1 MKIGSQ
7 NSFAEAIPSKLHT
20 MNKPN
25 NEIKGRGTG
34 ESPKNRFEKIQIE
47 LDVEASIGDDDDGNT
62 RGPKTEFFD
71 DLSETVITE
80 NNSPDIPYRW
90 SINPYRGCEHGCS
103 YCYAR
108 PYHEFLGLNAGL
120 DFEQKI
126 IIKQRAPE
134 LVRQWISKPK
144 WTGERLALSG
154 VTDPYQ
160 PVEAK
165 LKITRQIL
173 EIMLETRHCVTVI
186 TKNALIARDIDLLSE
201 LAKQSLTGIAI
212 SITTLDTDLAR
223 IMEPRTSSP
232 AARFRTVEK
241 LSSAG
246 IPVHVNLAPMIPG
259 LNDHELP
266 QLIQAAAE
274 HGAVSVGMQIVR
286 LPGAV
291 ADIFANWLDNY
302 YPTQKEKILNRI
314 RATREGKLNNTDFK
328 SRMRGSGILAD
339 SILQTFKIW
348 AKHCKL
354 DGGMPKLDET
364 LFRPPSGQMR
374 LF

>member
-1 MKIGSQ
+1 MTKS
-7 NSFAEAIPSKLHT
+7 
-20 MNKPN
+20 N

-47 LDVEASIGDDDDGNT
+47 WDVEAEYGDEDEGSK
-62 RGPKTEFFD
+62 RGPRTEFFD
-71 DLSETVITE
+71 DLSESVITE
-80 NNSPDIPYRW
+80 NSSPDIPYRW

-126 IIKQRAPE
+126 IVKRKAPE

-144 WTGERLALSG
+144 WSGERLALSG

-173 EIMLETRHCVTVI
+173 EIMLATRHCVTMI
-186 TKNALIARDIDLLSE
+186 TKNALIARDIDLLTE

-212 SITTLDTDLAR
+212 SITTLDAELAR

-232 AARFRTVEK
+232 AARFRTVKE

-246 IPVHVNLAPMIPG
+246 IPVHINLAPMIPG

-266 QLIQAAAE
+266 QLIQAAAD

-291 ADIFANWLDNY
+291 GDIFSNWLEHNY
-302 YPTQKEKILNRI
+302 PSQKVKILNRI
-314 RATREGKLNNTDFK
+314 RATREGKLNDSDFK

-348 AKHCKL
+348 AKRCKL
-354 DGGMPKLDET
+354 DGGMPKLDES
-364 LFRPPSGQMR
+364 LFTPPSGQLR

>member
-1 MKIGSQ
+1 
-7 NSFAEAIPSKLHT
+7 
-20 MNKPN
+20 
-25 NEIKGRGTG
+25 
-34 ESPKNRFEKIQIE
+34 
-47 LDVEASIGDDDDGNT
+47 
-62 RGPKTEFFD
+62 
-71 DLSETVITE
+71 
-80 NNSPDIPYRW
+80 
-90 SINPYRGCEHGCS
+90 
-103 YCYAR
+103 
-108 PYHEFLGLNAGL
+108 
-120 DFEQKI
+120 
-126 IIKQRAPE
+126 
-134 LVRQWISKPK
+134 
-144 WTGERLALSG
+144 
-154 VTDPYQ
+154 
-160 PVEAK
+160 
-165 LKITRQIL
+165 
-173 EIMLETRHCVTVI
+173 MLQTHHCVTMI
-186 TKNALIARDIDLLSE
+186 TKNALIARDIDLLAE

-212 SITTLDTDLAR
+212 SITTLDTELAR

-232 AARFRTVEK
+232 AARFRTVKE

-266 QLIQAAAE
+266 QLIQAAAD

-291 ADIFANWLDNY
+291 ADIFSNWLENN

-348 AKHCKL
+348 AKRCKL

-364 LFRPPSGQMR
+364 LFVPPSGQLR

>member
-1 MKIGSQ
+1 MK
-7 NSFAEAIPSKLHT
+7 
-20 MNKPN
+20 KPN
-25 NEIKGRGTG
+25 DNIKGRGTG

-47 LDVEASIGDDDDGNT
+47 FDIEAKYGDEDEGSQ
-62 RGPKTEFFD
+62 RGPKTEFYD
-71 DLSETVITE
+71 DLSESIITE

-108 PYHEFLGLNAGL
+108 PYHEFLGLNAGI

-126 IIKQRAPE
+126 IVKQRAPE

-144 WTGERLALSG
+144 WNGERLALSG

-173 EIMLETRHCVTVI
+173 EIMLETRHCVTMI
-186 TKNALIARDIDLLSE
+186 TKNALITRDVDLLSD
-201 LAKQSLTGIAI
+201 LAKQSLTAIAI
-212 SITTLDTDLAR
+212 SITTLDPELAR

-232 AARFRTVEK
+232 AARFRTVNE
-241 LSSAG
+241 LSNAG

-266 QLIQAAAE
+266 QLIKTAAE

-291 ADIFANWLDNY
+291 ADIFSSWLEHH
-302 YPTQKEKILNRI
+302 YPTQKEKILNRV
-314 RATREGKLNNTDFK
+314 RATREGKLNNSDFK

-348 AKHCKL
+348 AKRCKL
-354 DGGMPKLDET
+354 DEGMPKLDET
-364 LFRPPSGQMR
+364 LFIPPSGQLR

>member
-1 MKIGSQ
+1 MS
-7 NSFAEAIPSKLHT
+7 T
-20 MNKPN
+20 PN

-34 ESPKNRFEKIQIE
+34 ENPKNRFEKIQIE
-47 LDVEASIGDDDDGNT
+47 LDAEALYSDEDEGSK

-71 DLSETVITE
+71 DLSESVITE

-126 IIKQRAPE
+126 IVKRKAPE

-173 EIMLETRHCVTVI
+173 EIMLQTQHCVTMI

-201 LAKQSLTGIAI
+201 LAQKSLTGIAI
-212 SITTLDTDLAR
+212 SITTLDADLAR

-232 AARFRTVEK
+232 AARFRTARE
-241 LSSAG
+241 LSAAG
-246 IPVHVNLAPMIPG
+246 IPVHVNIAPMIPG

-266 QLIQAAAE
+266 QLIQTAAD
-274 HGAVSVGMQIVR
+274 HGARSVGMQIVR

-291 ADIFANWLDNY
+291 ADIFANWLEQHY
-302 YPTQKEKILNRI
+302 STQKEKILNRI
-314 RATREGKLNNTDFK
+314 RATREGKLNNSDFK
-328 SRMRGSGILAD
+328 SRMRGSGILAE
-339 SILQTFKIW
+339 SIIQTFKIW
-348 AKHCKL
+348 SKRCKL
-354 DGGMPKLDET
+354 DGGMPKLDESK
-364 LFRPPSGQMR
+364 FIPPSGQLR

>member
-1 MKIGSQ
+1 
-7 NSFAEAIPSKLHT
+7 
-20 MNKPN
+20 
-25 NEIKGRGTG
+25 
-34 ESPKNRFEKIQIE
+34 
-47 LDVEASIGDDDDGNT
+47 
-62 RGPKTEFFD
+62 
-71 DLSETVITE
+71 
-80 NNSPDIPYRW
+80 
-90 SINPYRGCEHGCS
+90 
-103 YCYAR
+103 
-108 PYHEFLGLNAGL
+108 
-120 DFEQKI
+120 
-126 IIKQRAPE
+126 
-134 LVRQWISKPK
+134 
-144 WTGERLALSG
+144 
-154 VTDPYQ
+154 
-160 PVEAK
+160 
-165 LKITRQIL
+165 
-173 EIMLETRHCVTVI
+173 VI

-348 AKHCKL
+348 AKRCKL

>member
-1 MKIGSQ
+1 
-7 NSFAEAIPSKLHT
+7 

-25 NEIKGRGTG
+25 ENIKGRGTG
-34 ESPKNRFEKIQIE
+34 ESPKTRFERIQVE
-47 LDVEASIGDDDDGNT
+47 LDAETLYGDEDAVNT

-71 DLSETVITE
+71 DLSESVITE

-126 IIKQRAPE
+126 IVKQKAPQ
-134 LVRQWISKPK
+134 LVRQWIAKPK
-144 WTGERLALSG
+144 WNGERLALSG

-173 EIMLETRHCVTVI
+173 EIMLETRHCVTMI

-201 LAKQSLTGIAI
+201 LAKQSLTGIAL
-212 SITTLDTDLAR
+212 SITTLDANLAR

-232 AARFRTVEK
+232 AARFRTVRD

-266 QLIQAAAE
+266 QLIQAAAD

-291 ADIFANWLDNY
+291 ADIFANWLEQH
-302 YPTQKEKILNRI
+302 YPNQKEKILNRI
-314 RATREGKLNNTDFK
+314 RATREGKLNNSDFK

-339 SILQTFKIW
+339 SIVQTFKLW
-348 AKHCKL
+348 SKRCHL

-364 LFRPPSGQMR
+364 LFRPPSGQLR

>member
-1 MKIGSQ
+1 MNLAVKNKRAPQQRI
-7 NSFAEAIPSKLHT
+7 

-34 ESPKNRFEKIQIE
+34 ENPKNRFEKITFE
-47 LDVEASIGDDDDGNT
+47 LDTTENYGEEETEGK

-71 DLSETVITE
+71 DLSESIITE

-126 IIKQRAPE
+126 IVKRQAPQ

-160 PVEAK
+160 PIEAK

-173 EIMLETRHCVTVI
+173 EIMRETRHCVTMI
-186 TKNALIARDIDLLSE
+186 TKNALISRDIDLLDE
-201 LAKQSLTGIAI
+201 LAKQSLTAIAI
-212 SITTLDTDLAR
+212 SITTLDADLAR
-223 IMEPRTSSP
+223 VMEPRTSSP
-232 AARFRTVEK
+232 TARFRTVGE
-241 LSSAG
+241 LSDNG

-266 QLIQAAAE
+266 QLIQAAAD
-274 HGAVSVGMQIVR
+274 HGANSVGMQIVR

-291 ADIFANWLDNY
+291 ADIFANWLEQH

-314 RATREGKLNNTDFK
+314 RATREGKLNNSDFK

-348 AKHCKL
+348 AKRCKL
-354 DGGMPKLDET
+354 DSGMPKLDET
-364 LFRPPSGQMR
+364 SFKPPSGQLR